1 MIKNSAITM
10 MMPQIRE
17 ANTELVYRVK
27 AAIAANNCAEVL
39 WMGNLKNRD
48 LRGDEILS
56 QATSIT
62 RSTLSGDHV
71 NDDVEMNGGTRS
83 STSSKRSTLGSGNA
97 RPKKRKLRSIGE
109 EYEEEETD
117 ELTRSRCF

>member
-1 MIKNSAITM
+1 M

-27 AAIAANNCAEVL
+27 AAIAANNCSEVL

-71 NDDVEMNGGTRS
+71 IDDVEMNGGTRS
-83 STSSKRSTLGSGNA
+83 STSSKRSTNGSENA

-117 ELTRSRCF
+117 ESARSRCF

>member
-1 MIKNSAITM
+1 M

-17 ANTELVYRVK
+17 VNTELVYRVK
-27 AAIAANNCAEVL
+27 AAIAANNCSEVL
-39 WMGNLKNRD
+39 WMGNLKNKD

-83 STSSKRSTLGSGNA
+83 STSSKRSGSENA

-117 ELTRSRCF
+117 KSTRSRCF